1 MDKQL
6 ILRQALNLS
15 LERGNVK
22 EEIPYGGGV
31 DYKQTVILLTV
42 VKEDVLE
49 SDAVAVV
56 VREVFAML
64 DVALV
69 VVEVAVVAL

>member
-1 MDKQL
+1 M
-6 ILRQALNLS
+6 
-15 LERGNVK
+15 
-22 EEIPYGGGV
+22 
-31 DYKQTVILLTV
+31 ILLAL
-42 VKEDVLE
+42 VKKDVLE

-56 VREVFAML
+56 VREVFEML